1 MIKIENQLMKLW
13 NKKLLLV
20 MLLQERSSVIFVFN
34 LSKGRY
40 ESRLSFN
47 YNFELN
53 IPILFYYILDV
64 IIEPE
69 IKAEGVLLE

>member
-1 MIKIENQLMKLW
+1 MEQKIIVGNVTL
-13 NKKLLLV
+13 
-20 MLLQERSSVIFVFN
+20 ERSSVIFVFN